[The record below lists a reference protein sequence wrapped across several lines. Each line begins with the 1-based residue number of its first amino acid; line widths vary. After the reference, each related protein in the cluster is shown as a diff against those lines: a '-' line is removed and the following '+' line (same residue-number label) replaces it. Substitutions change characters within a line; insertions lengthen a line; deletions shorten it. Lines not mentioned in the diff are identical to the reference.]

1 MSDDYSSGESR
12 ATITVRSA
20 GEALLIPSDD
30 LSPEFTNSS
39 PSRVAITSIGFLQ
52 QYRKT
57 GGKAHP
63 FEERDRRM
71 PEGRDAIRR
80 LWRDAQQKT
89 AEMVL
94 ASKSESLIE
103 LSNAASDLDQILGE
117 MWDLREFREIDW
129 RGVLDFLQGVLR
141 YVWKIGGGYE
151 KLSNHQC
158 EAIEEVIKNHLGPST
173 MDKED
178 VRSTLKILR
187 TAGLDPWAVI
197 SGDPEE

>member
-12 ATITVRSA
+12 AIITVRSA
-20 GEALLIPSDD
+20 GEAHLLPSDD
-30 LSPEFTNSS
+30 RSPDITNSS
-39 PSRVAITSIGFLQ
+39 SRRVAITSVGSPQ
-52 QYRKT
+52 QFRRT
-57 GGKAHP
+57 GGKARLS
-63 FEERDRRM
+63 EERDRRT

-80 LWRDAQQKT
+80 LWRDAQQKA

-129 RGVLDFLQGVLR
+129 HGVLDFLQGVLR
-141 YVWKIGGGYE
+141 YAWKIGGGYE

-158 EAIEEVIKNHLGPST
+158 EAIEQVIKNHLAPST
-173 MDKED
+173 MDLED

-187 TAGLDPWAVI
+187 SAGLDPWAAI
-197 SGDPEE
+197 SGDPEG